1 MKPLA
6 KILRMSKAYR
16 LVSSLREARTVALA
30 CLALL
35 GPMLGGCSFSI
46 ASLKPE
52 APEETTGSIKPAP
65 TAQLLFPELGPE
77 EARRSRAALAVAL
90 DPQGNGHPV
99 KWDNP
104 ETGMRGEVAAG
115 GAPFVE
121 SDEICRAFSASL
133 QTSGGATKRAEGRAC
148 RISGDEWVL
157 RKLQARAQS

>member
-16 LVSSLREARTVALA
+16 LVSSLREARAVLLRLA
-30 CLALL
+30 CLALA

-46 ASLKPE
+46 ASLKAE
-52 APEETTGSIKPAP
+52 APEEVTGSITPAP
-65 TAQLLFPELGPE
+65 TVQILFPDLGPE
-77 EARRSRAALAVAL
+77 EVRRSRAALAVAL

-104 ETGMRGEVAAG
+104 ESGMRGEIAAG
-115 GAPFVE
+115 GPPFVE

-133 QTSGGATKRAEGRAC
+133 QTKPGGTKRAEGRAC
-148 RISGDEWVL
+148 KISADEWVL
-157 RKLQARAQS
+157 RKLQRRT